1 MNDNIPY
8 VPNLTSAPSSPTVG
22 SCYYNLTTDK
32 YYVYNGSQWIEPL
45 LEDEDAFILSYKEN
59 GASEYTVENI
69 QGYDNLIT
77 ALNRSITPEDVKIEI
92 ANPECVRSVSTGNN
106 KEDWALLKLNIG
118 GVLVS
123 VGRIAPKI
131 VFTTTNQ
138 GTTLT
143 KVLNFV
149 FSNDELMTD
158 VYVNNVLVHTDTFI
172 GYTIIYIDENDNTN
186 SIQYTNYED
195 LITFLQ
201 TTNIVFK
208 KVYISEKR
216 G

>member
-8 VPNLTSAPSSPTVG
+8 VPNLTEAPSSPVVG
-22 SCYYNLTTDK
+22 SCYYNITTDK
-32 YYVYNGSQWIEPL
+32 YYVYNGSQWLEPV
-45 LEDEDAFILSYKEN
+45 LEEDSVFTLSYKTSDATN
-59 GASEYTVENI
+59 YTVETI
-69 QGYDNLIT
+69 QGYENLIT
-77 ALNRSITPEDVKIEI
+77 ALNRSIIATDVQIEVT
-92 ANPECVRSVSTGNN
+92 NPECVRSISTGNN
-106 KEDWALLKLNIG
+106 KEDWGLLKLNIG

-143 KVLNFV
+143 RVLNFV

-172 GYTIIYIDENDNTN
+172 GYTIIYVDENDNTN

-208 KVYISEKR
+208 KIYISEKR